1 MQVDETQTAA
11 ANQKADEI
19 RAAFTDWIW
28 EDQDRRESLSRLY
41 NDRFNTNIPS
51 RYDGS
56 HLQLPGTSL
65 DITLRPHQ
73 KDAIWRG
80 IQDGTA
86 LFDHVVGAG
95 KTLVCVGTVM
105 ESKRMGLFRKPM
117 VLVPNHLLLQ
127 WKDAFYDLYPNA
139 NVLVA
144 EKTDFKKENRER
156 LFARIATGDWDAVVV
171 AHSSFKKIGMPPET
185 LEELLQEQIQDLT
198 DACLLYTSPSP
209 RD

>member
-1 MQVDETQTAA
+1 MGSEMC
-11 ANQKADEI
+11 I
-19 RAAFTDWIW
+19 R
-28 EDQDRRESLSRLY
+28 DR
-41 NDRFNTNIPS
+41 
-51 RYDGS
+51 
-56 HLQLPGTSL
+56 
-65 DITLRPHQ
+65 

-198 DACLLYTSPSP
+198 DAILDLKSSQGDRVTIKEMENCLLYTSPSP
-209 RD
+209 RDS

>member
-1 MQVDETQTAA
+1 
-11 ANQKADEI
+11 
-19 RAAFTDWIW
+19 
-28 EDQDRRESLSRLY
+28 
-41 NDRFNTNIPS
+41 
-51 RYDGS
+51 
-56 HLQLPGTSL
+56 
-65 DITLRPHQ
+65 
-73 KDAIWRG
+73 
-80 IQDGTA
+80 
-86 LFDHVVGAG
+86 
-95 KTLVCVGTVM
+95 
-105 ESKRMGLFRKPM
+105 MGLFRKPM

-198 DACLLYTSPSP
+198 DAILDLKSSQGDRVTIKEMEKAKERMTERLEKKADTGSKDQAVSFADLGVDALVVDEAQEFKNLFITTSLS
-209 RD
+209 RVSGLGNLAGSEKAFLSLIHI